1 MHQHLKNNLAIILI
15 FGSLFLWILSPLAR
29 AQSPSPAPT
38 TDPSIKEKVEERLQK
53 VLNEQ
58 TDRKRGFAGEIRN
71 IGNTLEIKTKSD
83 TKQLLPSE
91 TDLEIVGLKKEKLA
105 ISDLEIGSFV
115 IAMGY
120 LTDQGA
126 LDTRRIVVT
135 AKPKESSKV
144 VIFGTVSDLTN
155 DGENILTI
163 ASLKGDEETIY
174 EVETNTK
181 TTISSGSDKDSE
193 EMKFS
198 DLAVD
203 DRVVII
209 GTANSK
215 NALLITATT
224 IHIVPAAVPTNVETA
239 EDKTA
244 SPAPSTKPITT
255 PLPTATE

>member
-1 MHQHLKNNLAIILI
+1 MHQHLKNNLAIICF
-15 FGSLFLWILSPLAR
+15 FGSLFLWILSPMAR
-29 AQSPSPAPT
+29 AQSLTPAPT

-91 TDLEIVGLKKEKLA
+91 TDLDIVGLKKEKLA

-135 AKPKESSKV
+135 AKPKESTRLV
-144 VIFGTVSDLTN
+144 VFGTISDLTN
-155 DGENILTI
+155 DGENILTVT
-163 ASLKGDEETIY
+163 SPKGDEETIY
-174 EVETNTK
+174 EVETNTN
-181 TTISSGSDKDSE
+181 TEISTGAAGENEELKFADLKVDS
-193 EMKFS
+193 
-198 DLAVD
+198 
-203 DRVVII
+203 RVVII
-209 GTANSK
+209 GTANAK

-224 IHIVPAAVPTNVETA
+224 IHLVPAAPVTSNETVENTPTPSAKLTVTPSV
-239 EDKTA
+239 KKPT
-244 SPAPSTKPITT
+244 PST
-255 PLPTATE
+255 